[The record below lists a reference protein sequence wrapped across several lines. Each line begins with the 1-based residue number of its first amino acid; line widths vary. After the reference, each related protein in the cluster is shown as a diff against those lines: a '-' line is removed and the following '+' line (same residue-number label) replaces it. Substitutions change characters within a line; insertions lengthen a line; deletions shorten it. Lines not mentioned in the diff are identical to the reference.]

1 MPTVLCVCR
10 ECGDHFYAKD
20 LTLPLNTRTRIRF
33 VERENELKTWED
45 WILHV
50 STHCENCRLKEIP
63 VKCMEN
69 LNKLKGG

>member
-10 ECGDHFYAKD
+10 ECGDHFYSKD
-20 LTLPLNTRTRIRF
+20 LTLPLNTRTRVRF

-45 WILHV
+45 WVLHI
-50 STHCENCRLKEIP
+50 STHCENCRIKEIP